1 MAQKA
6 SAEQRT
12 LLLTTGAALLA
23 STTVYLAI
31 HRPDLLRRL
40 AFWRKGPQPAC
51 VGRVSHLF
59 VFPLKSGAAIQVQE
73 CPVDVSGFHYDR
85 EWMIVTQAP
94 EGEMAKMLTIREYP
108 HMARIQ
114 PSFDGGGDEMRGQ
127 FYGNLVLTL
136 PDTNES
142 FIVQEPVQPKSVKC
156 MIWRTQIEAS
166 DQGDEVSE
174 FLTKYFRRNEAK
186 VEVPVRLL
194 RMATPTRR
202 LSEDGKYCDLVAGLP
217 GEPNLITKLPDWSPL
232 GLTTLQSLEW
242 VEKEA
247 CGSSDMNLLPQRFRA
262 NIIVDTRTRALAA
275 DTTEDM
281 ELHPPSDK
289 PFQED
294 TWSKFRVG
302 EVACQFLKR
311 TGRCTVPTVDPATGQ
326 RNPGGEPLRTIK
338 KLRASV
344 YPHLTDD
351 HPFFVKGHRE
361 GFLATNV
368 LHWYKEGQAIRVG
381 DPVVVDHF
389 DELYRPM

>member
-202 LSEDGKYCDLVAGLP
+202 LSEDGKYLQPRRETNASQYQLLIRPPVSVILVENLCGRSRSYVPAFIHISQMTTLSLSRATARAFLPQTCCIGTRRGRRSALGILLLSITSTSCTARCDFDSVGR
-217 GEPNLITKLPDWSPL
+217 GEPYTCADL
-232 GLTTLQSLEW
+232 GQ
-242 VEKEA
+242 K
-247 CGSSDMNLLPQRFRA
+247 D
-262 NIIVDTRTRALAA
+262 
-275 DTTEDM
+275 
-281 ELHPPSDK
+281 
-289 PFQED
+289 
-294 TWSKFRVG
+294 
-302 EVACQFLKR
+302 
-311 TGRCTVPTVDPATGQ
+311 
-326 RNPGGEPLRTIK
+326 
-338 KLRASV
+338 
-344 YPHLTDD
+344 
-351 HPFFVKGHRE
+351 
-361 GFLATNV
+361 
-368 LHWYKEGQAIRVG
+368 
-381 DPVVVDHF
+381 
-389 DELYRPM
+389 